1 MFKQR
6 KPFDF
11 FTAPGRISLG
21 LLTLGIAVTAWG
33 GPKPVAPTPGNET
46 APVWINN
53 SVLMETPH
61 VNAVRVENRGVIE
74 AATPDEVP
82 FYFFNTQ
89 YFTNSGSIKIYKDF
103 DYRTYKTY
111 DNPAGAIDFDPRKA
125 VVFHNNSGAE
135 IISVTDAVTTGKINI
150 EAERVVNRGLISA
163 ENAGIFTI
171 KGDYVDLNRG
181 ALEIKAGRNYD
192 HVSGLDDFGDPLFWG
207 MNRNYLNGSL
217 GPYQFRRYVPVGAN
231 YVVVE
236 QDWGLRDIFWGLRI
250 GATTTGTSP
259 VGIGGGG
266 GGFSFIG
273 PTMSWQE
280 IASPYALSGTYEP
293 PYGGYVIWDGRVSG
307 TDYTGYFDQNF
318 LLVGNDEYH
327 QTYQGVLVQQHGSD
341 DVEFDVKMVDR
352 SWNFT
357 GDWVP
362 EQFYNGAVVEF
373 KTRSGL
379 TNSIAGGRDTHSL
392 YVIDEQPNVE
402 YGQNGLL
409 INSII
414 TASKRIGMPDNF
426 VVTRFKPAE
435 FATGRAPSYQP
446 RGYEFYLGRQ
456 NSPAFIDSYYGFRI
470 TNIVNR
476 AEQSELP
483 VPDLLE
489 VDGLLQPGRIVIE
502 ADNLDL
508 RNARIRAEGGVR
520 IKTRH
525 LVGSTNAVIDCQN
538 LSLDI
543 GNTNG
548 LLVITNMVQEQVER
562 FTGGVKAYS
571 IAWGNNYVR
580 QGLGTDPTADTT
592 VNLHYHLLVVDS
604 YLNTRTPVIVNDLTA
619 TSGKL
624 VEDDNGKLVND
635 ASGKVVFKDPMR
647 ITEKLRVNAEHLSIH
662 RDLTL
667 GRETTIGSGVF
678 SIFTGQ
684 NRWDKTVA
692 PDLLYFT
699 NHARINIPEQAHF
712 GDDREVPYESWVNY
726 GTNNAQ
732 DVYVRANILHNIGR
746 INAEATINLDAGSA
760 ILQEGNLYAG
770 QSLIVKAQNLKMR
783 YQTNIVGADFILDVS
798 GVLTDGGIGA
808 DNIIDAK
815 RGIRLERKPARGDL
829 LGTEIRATV
838 ADFES
843 QRIHWPAEDRGANVV
858 GFTDNAA
865 IGRLILTNGNLSRF
879 LFGGNEGGGNA
890 VYIDYLEFIGLEEDD
905 IGENSMPVMAI
916 EEGYTVYFAA
926 ANVPAELLDGLYDGR
941 LRWVKEFPGH
951 NSSMPLYL
959 APLDKTIRVNRSFR
973 QSILFD
979 TDDDGTANGFDLTPF
994 GGGLPDITAV
1004 TRAEGNKVALE
1015 WMGIPGSLYRIE
1027 YKADVEQAKW
1037 QLLKEYFY
1045 DGLIVKRITY
1055 TDLLSRKT
1063 ARRFYRVVF
1072 VE

>member
-6 KPFDF
+6 KPFNF
-11 FTAPGRISLG
+11 FTAPGRITFG
-21 LLTLGIAVTAWG
+21 LLTLGLAVTAWAV
-33 GPKPVAPTPGNET
+33 PEPVAPEPGNET

-53 SVLMETPH
+53 SVLMETPQ

-89 YFTNSGSIKIYKDF
+89 YFTNSGSIRIYKDF

-111 DNPAGAIDFDPRKA
+111 DNPVGAIDFAPKKA
-125 VVFHNNSGAE
+125 KVFHNNSGAE

-150 EAERVVNRGLISA
+150 EAERVVNRGLVSA
-163 ENAGIFTI
+163 ENAGIFTV
-171 KGDYVDLNRG
+171 KGDYVDLQRG

-192 HVSGLDDFGDPLFWG
+192 HVSGLNDFGEPLSWG
-207 MNRNYLNGSL
+207 MNRRYLYGSQ
-217 GPYQFRRYVPVGAN
+217 GPYQFRRYVPTGAN

-236 QDWGLRDIFWGLRI
+236 QDWGVRDIFWGLRT
-250 GATTTGTSP
+250 GASTTGTSP
-259 VGIGGGG
+259 VSFFGGGG
-266 GGFSFIG
+266 AFTFLSPETF
-273 PTMSWQE
+273 WQE

-293 PYGGYVIWDGRVSG
+293 PYGGYVMWDGVAGG
-307 TDYTGYFDQNF
+307 TDYTGYFDNNF
-318 LLVGNDEYH
+318 MRVGNDEYH
-327 QTYQGVLVQQHGSD
+327 EIYQGVLVQQHGSE
-341 DVEFDVKMVDR
+341 DVGFDVKMVDR
-352 SWNFT
+352 SWNFE

-373 KTRSGL
+373 KTKSGL

-392 YVIDEQPNVE
+392 YLIDELPNVE
-402 YGQNGLL
+402 YSQNGLL
-409 INSII
+409 VNSVI
-414 TASKRIGMPDNF
+414 TASKMIGMPDNF
-426 VVTRFKPAE
+426 VVTRFKPGE

-446 RGYEFYLGRQ
+446 RGYEFYLGSQ

-483 VPDLLE
+483 VPTLE
-489 VDGLLQPGRIVIE
+489 EADGLLQPGRIVIE

-538 LSLDI
+538 LSFDI

-571 IAWGNNYVR
+571 IAWGNNYVTK
-580 QGLGTDPTADTT
+580 GLGDDPTADTT

-604 YLNTRTPVIVNDLTA
+604 YLNTSTPVTVNDLTA
-619 TSGKL
+619 TS
-624 VEDDNGKLVND
+624 D
-635 ASGKVVFKDPMR
+635 KVVFRDPMR

-712 GDDREVPYESWVNY
+712 GDDREAPYESWVNY

-732 DVYVRANILHNIGR
+732 DVYVRANTLHNIGR
-746 INAEATINLDAGSA
+746 INAEATINLDADSA
-760 ILQEGNLYAG
+760 ILQDGNLNAG
-770 QSLIVKAQNLKMR
+770 QSLIVKARNLKMR
-783 YQTNIVGADFILDVS
+783 FQTNTVGADFILDVS

-829 LGTEIRATV
+829 LGTEFRATV

-843 QRIHWPAEDRGANVV
+843 QRIHWPAEDRGANVL

-865 IGRLILTNGNLSRF
+865 IGRLILSNGNLSRF
-879 LFGGNEGGGNA
+879 VFGGNEDEGNA

-1004 TRAEGNKVALE
+1004 TRASGNKVALE

-1027 YKADVEQAKW
+1027 YKADVEQAEW

-1072 VE
+1072 VQ

>member
-1 MFKQR
+1 
-6 KPFDF
+6 
-11 FTAPGRISLG
+11 
-21 LLTLGIAVTAWG
+21 
-33 GPKPVAPTPGNET
+33 
-46 APVWINN
+46 
-53 SVLMETPH
+53 
-61 VNAVRVENRGVIE
+61 
-74 AATPDEVP
+74 
-82 FYFFNTQ
+82 
-89 YFTNSGSIKIYKDF
+89 
-103 DYRTYKTY
+103 
-111 DNPAGAIDFDPRKA
+111 
-125 VVFHNNSGAE
+125 
-135 IISVTDAVTTGKINI
+135 
-150 EAERVVNRGLISA
+150 
-163 ENAGIFTI
+163 
-171 KGDYVDLNRG
+171 
-181 ALEIKAGRNYD
+181 
-192 HVSGLDDFGDPLFWG
+192 
-207 MNRNYLNGSL
+207 
-217 GPYQFRRYVPVGAN
+217 
-231 YVVVE
+231 
-236 QDWGLRDIFWGLRI
+236 
-250 GATTTGTSP
+250 
-259 VGIGGGG
+259 
-266 GGFSFIG
+266 
-273 PTMSWQE
+273 
-280 IASPYALSGTYEP
+280 
-293 PYGGYVIWDGRVSG
+293 
-307 TDYTGYFDQNF
+307 
-318 LLVGNDEYH
+318 
-327 QTYQGVLVQQHGSD
+327 
-341 DVEFDVKMVDR
+341 
-352 SWNFT
+352 
-357 GDWVP
+357 
-362 EQFYNGAVVEF
+362 
-373 KTRSGL
+373 
-379 TNSIAGGRDTHSL
+379 
-392 YVIDEQPNVE
+392 
-402 YGQNGLL
+402 
-409 INSII
+409 
-414 TASKRIGMPDNF
+414 
-426 VVTRFKPAE
+426 
-435 FATGRAPSYQP
+435 
-446 RGYEFYLGRQ
+446 
-456 NSPAFIDSYYGFRI
+456 
-470 TNIVNR
+470 
-476 AEQSELP
+476 
-483 VPDLLE
+483 
-489 VDGLLQPGRIVIE
+489 

-538 LSLDI
+538 LSFDI

-571 IAWGNNYVR
+571 IAWGNNYVTK
-580 QGLGTDPTADTT
+580 GLGDDPTADTT

-604 YLNTRTPVIVNDLTA
+604 YLNTSTPVTVNDLTA
-619 TSGKL
+619 TS
-624 VEDDNGKLVND
+624 D
-635 ASGKVVFKDPMR
+635 KVVFRDPMR

-699 NHARINIPEQAHF
+699 NRARINIPEQAHF
-712 GDDREVPYESWVNY
+712 GDDREAPYESWVNY

-732 DVYVRANILHNIGR
+732 DVYVRAKVLHNIGQ
-746 INAEATINLDAGSA
+746 INAEASINLDAGIV
-760 ILQEGNLYAG
+760 ILQEGKLDAG

-783 YQTNIVGADFILDVS
+783 SQTNIVGADFILDIS

-808 DNIIDAK
+808 DNIIDAQ
-815 RGIRLERKPARGDL
+815 RGIRLERKPAQGDL
-829 LGTEIRATV
+829 LGTEIHATV

-843 QRIHWPAEDRGANVV
+843 QRIHWPAEDRGPSVE
-858 GFTDNAA
+858 GFTDNAS

-879 LFGGNEGGGNA
+879 VFGGNEDGSNA
-890 VYIDYLEFIGLEEDD
+890 VYIDYLEFIGLEEND

>member
-6 KPFDF
+6 KQFEF
-11 FTAPGRISLG
+11 FTTPGRVSLG

-33 GPKPVAPTPGNET
+33 RPEPVAPGNET

-53 SVLMETPH
+53 SVLVEAPQ

-111 DNPAGAIDFDPRKA
+111 DNPVGAIDFDPKKA
-125 VVFHNNSGAE
+125 KVFHNNSGAE

-150 EAERVVNRGLISA
+150 EAERVVNRGLVSA
-163 ENAGIFTI
+163 ENAGIFTV
-171 KGDYVDLNRG
+171 KGDYVDLQRG

-192 HVSGLDDFGDPLFWG
+192 HVSGLDDFENPLYWG
-207 MNRNYLNGSL
+207 MNRNYLNGSQ
-217 GPYQFRRYVPVGAN
+217 GPYQSRRYVPTGAN
-231 YVVVE
+231 YAVVE
-236 QDWGLRDIFWGLRI
+236 QDWGLRDIFWGLRL
-250 GATTTGTSP
+250 GAATAGTSP
-259 VGIGGGG
+259 VSIGGGG
-266 GGFSFIG
+266 GGFSFLS
-273 PTMSWQE
+273 PQTYWQE
-280 IASPYALSGTYEP
+280 IASPYALSGTYDP
-293 PYGGYVIWDGRVSG
+293 PYGGYVMWDGFVGG
-307 TDYTGYFDQNF
+307 TDYTGYFDNNF
-318 LLVGNDEYH
+318 MMVGNDEYH
-327 QTYQGVLVQQHGSD
+327 EIYQGVLVQQHGSE
-341 DVEFDVKMVDR
+341 DVGFDVKMVDT
-352 SWNFT
+352 SWNFD

-362 EQFYNGAVVEF
+362 ERFYNGAVVEF
-373 KTRSGL
+373 KTENGL
-379 TNSIAGGRDTHSL
+379 TNSIAGGRDTRSL
-392 YVIDEQPNVE
+392 YLIDEHPNVE
-402 YGQNGLL
+402 YAQNGLL
-409 INSII
+409 VNSVI
-414 TASKRIGMPDNF
+414 TASKMIGMPDNF

-435 FATGRAPSYQP
+435 FVEGRAPSYQP

-483 VPDLLE
+483 VPTIE
-489 VDGLLQPGRIVIE
+489 EADGLLQPGRIVIE

-538 LSLDI
+538 LSFDI

-571 IAWGNNYVR
+571 IAWGNNYVTK
-580 QGLGTDPTADTT
+580 GLGDDPTADTT

-604 YLNTRTPVIVNDLTA
+604 YLNTSTPVTVNDLTA
-619 TSGKL
+619 TS
-624 VEDDNGKLVND
+624 D
-635 ASGKVVFKDPMR
+635 KVVFRDPMR

-699 NHARINIPEQAHF
+699 NRARINIPEQAHF
-712 GDDREVPYESWVNY
+712 GDDREAPYESWVNY

-732 DVYVRANILHNIGR
+732 DVYVRAKVLHNIGQ
-746 INAEATINLDAGSA
+746 INAEASINLDAGIV
-760 ILQEGNLYAG
+760 ILQEGKLDAG
-770 QSLIVKAQNLKMR
+770 QSVIVKAQNLKMR
-783 YQTNIVGADFILDVS
+783 SQTNIVGADFILDIS

-808 DNIIDAK
+808 DNIIDAQ
-815 RGIRLERKPARGDL
+815 RGIRLERKPAQGDL
-829 LGTEIRATV
+829 LGTEIHATV

-843 QRIHWPAEDRGANVV
+843 QRIHWPAEDRGPSVE
-858 GFTDNAA
+858 GFTDNAS

-879 LFGGNEGGGNA
+879 VFGGNEDGSNA

-1004 TRAEGNKVALE
+1004 TRAEDNKVALE

>member
-6 KPFDF
+6 KLSDL
-11 FTAPGRISLG
+11 FTALGRVSLG
-21 LLTLGIAVTAWG
+21 LLTLGIVVSAWG
-33 GPKPVAPTPGNET
+33 GPDPVAPEPGNET

-53 SVLMETPH
+53 SVLLETPH
-61 VNAVRVENRGVIE
+61 VNAVQVENRGVIE

-89 YFTNSGSIKIYKDF
+89 YFTNSGSIKIHKDF
-103 DYRTYKTY
+103 DYRTYQTH
-111 DNPAGAIDFDPRKA
+111 NESAGAIDFEPKKA
-125 VVFHNNSGAE
+125 SVFHNKSGAE
-135 IISVTDAVTTGKINI
+135 IISVTDAVTTGKVNI
-150 EAERVVNRGLISA
+150 EAERVVNRGLVSA
-163 ENAGIFTI
+163 ENAGIFTV
-171 KGDYVDLNRG
+171 KGDYVDLSRG
-181 ALEIKAGRNYD
+181 ALEIKAGMNYD
-192 HVSGLDDFGDPLFWG
+192 HESGLNDFGDPLYWG

-217 GPYQFRRYVPVGAN
+217 GPYQWRRYVPTGAN

-236 QDWGLRDIFWGLRI
+236 QDWGLRDIFWGLRTS
-250 GATTTGTSP
+250 ATTTGTSP
-259 VGIGGGG
+259 VSMFGGGG
-266 GGFSFIG
+266 RFSFIG
-273 PTMSWQE
+273 PEMDWQE

-293 PYGGYVIWDGRVSG
+293 PYGGYVMWDGFAGG
-307 TDYTGYFDQNF
+307 TDYTGYFDNNF
-318 LLVGNDEYH
+318 AMVGNDEYH
-327 QTYQGVLVQQHGSD
+327 EIYQGILVQQHGSE
-341 DVEFDVKMVDR
+341 DVEFDVKLVDR
-352 SWNFT
+352 SWNFS

-362 EQFYNGAVVEF
+362 ERFYNGAVVEF

-379 TNSIAGGRDTHSL
+379 TNSIVGGRDTHSL
-392 YVIDEQPNVE
+392 YLIDEQPNVE

-409 INSII
+409 INSVI
-414 TASKRIGMPDNF
+414 TASKMIGMPDNF
-426 VVTRFKPAE
+426 VVTRFKPGE
-435 FATGRAPSYQP
+435 FANGRAPSYQP
-446 RGYEFYLGRQ
+446 RGFEFYLGSQ
-456 NSPAFIDSYYGFRI
+456 NSPTFIDSYYGFRI

-483 VPDLLE
+483 VPALE
-489 VDGLLQPGRIVIE
+489 EADGLLQPGRIAIE

-538 LSLDI
+538 LSFDI

-571 IAWGNNYVR
+571 IAWGNNYVT

-604 YLNTRTPVIVNDLTA
+604 YLNTQTPVIVNDLTA
-619 TSGKL
+619 TS
-624 VEDDNGKLVND
+624 D
-635 ASGKVVFKDPMR
+635 KVQFRDPMR
-647 ITEKLRVNAEHLSIH
+647 ITEKLKVNAEHLSVH
-662 RDLTL
+662 RDLVL
-667 GRETTIGSGVF
+667 GKETTVASGVY
-678 SIFTGQ
+678 SIIDGQ

-699 NHARINIPEQAHF
+699 NHAQINIPEQAHF

-732 DVYVRANILHNIGR
+732 DVYVRANVLHNIGR

-760 ILQEGNLYAG
+760 ILQEGNLDAG

-783 YQTNIVGADFILDVS
+783 FQTNMVGADFILDVS

-808 DNIIDAK
+808 DNIIDAQ

-829 LGTEIRATV
+829 LGTEIRAAV

-843 QRIHWPAEDRGANVV
+843 QRIHWPAEDRGASVG
-858 GFTDNAA
+858 GFTANAA

-879 LFGGNEGGGNA
+879 VFGGNEGEGNA
-890 VYIDYLEFIGLEEDD
+890 VYIDYLEFIGLDEDD
-905 IGENSMPVMAI
+905 IGDNSMPVMLI
-916 EEGYTVYFAA
+916 EQGYTVYFAA
-926 ANVPAELLDGLYDGR
+926 ANVQAELLDGLYDGR

-1004 TRAEGNKVALE
+1004 TRGEGNKVALE

-1027 YKADVEQAKW
+1027 YKTDVEQAEW

-1045 DGLIVKRITY
+1045 DRLIVKRITY

-1063 ARRFYRVVF
+1063 VRRFYRVVF
-1072 VE
+1072 VQ

>member
-1 MFKQR
+1 MFNQR
-6 KPFDF
+6 KPFNF
-11 FTAPGRISLG
+11 FTAPGRIVFS
-21 LLTLGIAVTAWG
+21 LLTLGLAVTAWG
-33 GPKPVAPTPGNET
+33 VPEPVAPAPGSET
-46 APVWINN
+46 AEVWINN

-89 YFTNSGSIKIYKDF
+89 YFTNSGSIRIYKDF
-103 DYRTYKTY
+103 DYRTYQTY
-111 DNPAGAIDFDPRKA
+111 DNPVGAIDFDPKKA
-125 VVFHNNSGAE
+125 KVFHNNSGAE

-150 EAERVVNRGLISA
+150 EAAHIVNRGLISA

-192 HVSGLDDFGDPLFWG
+192 HESGLDDFGDPLFWG

-231 YVVVE
+231 FVVVE

-250 GATTTGTSP
+250 GATTPGTSP
-259 VGIGGGG
+259 AFIGGGG
-266 GGFSFIG
+266 NNVAFGG
-273 PTMSWQE
+273 PQMSWQE

-293 PYGGYVIWDGRVSG
+293 PYGGYVIWDGAVVG
-307 TDYTGYFDQNF
+307 TGYTAYYDRGFTV
-318 LLVGNDEYH
+318 VGNDEYH

-341 DVEFDVKMVDR
+341 DVVFDVKMVDR
-352 SWNFT
+352 SWSFT
-357 GDWVP
+357 GDRVP
-362 EQFYNGAVVEF
+362 EQFYNGVVVEF

-392 YVIDEQPNVE
+392 YLIDEQPNVE

-414 TASKRIGMPDNF
+414 TASKRIGIPDNY
-426 VVTRFKPAE
+426 VVTRFRPAE
-435 FATGRAPSYQP
+435 FTEGRAPSYQP
-446 RGYEFYLGRQ
+446 FGFEFYLGRQ
-456 NSPAFIDSYYGFRI
+456 NSPAFVDSYYGFRI
-470 TNIVNR
+470 TNIVSR

-489 VDGLLQPGRIVIE
+489 ADGLLQPGRIVIE

-520 IKTRH
+520 IKTKH

-548 LLVITNMVQEQVER
+548 LLVITNLVQEQVER

-571 IAWGNNYVR
+571 IAWGNDYVR
-580 QGLGTDPTADTT
+580 QGLGSDPTADTT
-592 VNLHYHLLVVDS
+592 VTLHYHLLVVDAF
-604 YLNTRTPVIVNDLTA
+604 LNTRTPVIVNDLTA
-619 TSGKL
+619 TS
-624 VEDDNGKLVND
+624 DT
-635 ASGKVVFKDPMR
+635 VVFKDPMR

-667 GRETTIGSGVF
+667 GRETTVGSGVF
-678 SIFTGQ
+678 SIINGQ

-699 NHARINIPEQAHF
+699 NHAQINIPEQAHF
-712 GDDREVPYESWVNY
+712 GDDRDVPYESWVNY

-732 DVYVRANILHNIGR
+732 DVYIRAKVMHNIGR
-746 INAEATINLDAGSA
+746 INAEATINIDAGSA
-760 ILQEGNLYAG
+760 ILQDGNLVAG
-770 QSLIVKAQNLKMR
+770 QSLVIKAQNLKMR
-783 YQTNIVGADFILDVS
+783 FQTNTVGADFILDVS

-815 RGIRLERKPARGDL
+815 RGIRLERKPTRGDL

-843 QRIHWPAEDRGANVV
+843 QRIHWPTEDRGASVA

-865 IGRLILTNGNLSRF
+865 IGRLVLFNGNLSRF
-879 LFGGNEGGGNA
+879 VFGGNKGEGNA
-890 VYIDYLEFIGLEEDD
+890 IYIDYLEFSNLDEAD
-905 IGENSMPVMAI
+905 IGENALPVMAI

-926 ANVPAELLDGLYDGR
+926 SNVPAELLDGLYDGR

-1004 TRAEGNKVALE
+1004 TLTDGNKVALE

-1027 YKADVEQAKW
+1027 YKANVEQAKW
-1037 QLLKEYFY
+1037 ELLKETFY

-1055 TDLLSRKT
+1055 TDRLSRKT
-1063 ARRFYRVVF
+1063 DRRFYRVVF

>member
-1 MFKQR
+1 
-6 KPFDF
+6 
-11 FTAPGRISLG
+11 
-21 LLTLGIAVTAWG
+21 
-33 GPKPVAPTPGNET
+33 
-46 APVWINN
+46 
-53 SVLMETPH
+53 METPQ

-111 DNPAGAIDFDPRKA
+111 DNPVGAIGFSPRKA
-125 VVFHNNSGAE
+125 AVFHNRSGAE
-135 IISVTDAVTTGKINI
+135 IISVTDALVSGEINI

-181 ALEIKAGRNYD
+181 ALEIKAGQNYD
-192 HVSGLDDFGDPLFWG
+192 HLAGLDDFGDPLFWG
-207 MNRNYLNGSL
+207 MNPDNIINGSQ
-217 GPYQFRRYVPVGAN
+217 GPYQGRRNPPVASTGGT
-231 YVVVE
+231 VI
-236 QDWGLRDIFWGLRI
+236 QDWGLRDVFWGNRM
-250 GATTTGTSP
+250 GATRPGTAPAFLSSAGNTYSFFGP
-259 VGIGGGG
+259 
-266 GGFSFIG
+266 GFLRW
-273 PTMSWQE
+273 TE
-280 IASPYALSGTYEP
+280 ISSPYALIETYQP
-293 PYGGYVIWDGRVSG
+293 PYGEYFTWSG
-307 TDYTGYFDQNF
+307 GVVGTGFTGFFDQNF
-318 LLVGNDEYH
+318 TRVGQDEYH
-327 QTYQGVLVQQHGSD
+327 QTYQGVLVRQTGGE
-341 DVEFDVKMVDR
+341 DVLFDVKMVP
-352 SWNFT
+352 SVWNLS
-357 GDWVP
+357 GDSNP
-362 EQFYNGAVVEF
+362 ERFYNGAVVEF
-373 KTRSGL
+373 KTRDGL

-392 YVIDEQPNVE
+392 YIIDELPNVE
-402 YGQNGLL
+402 YGQNFMLTNAL
-409 INSII
+409 V
-414 TASKRIGMPDNF
+414 TASKPTQMPANF
-426 VVTRFKPAE
+426 VITRFKPAE
-435 FATGRAPSYQP
+435 FEMGTSPSYQP
-446 RGYEFYLGRQ
+446 RGFEFFLGTQ
-456 NSPAFIDSYYGFRI
+456 NSPAFNDAYYGFRM
-470 TNIVNR
+470 TNIVSR
-476 AEQSELP
+476 GQESELP
-483 VPDLLE
+483 VPDLE
-489 VDGLLQPGRIVIE
+489 GVDGLLQPGRVVID

-508 RNARIRAEGGVR
+508 RNARIRAEGGLR
-520 IKTRH
+520 IQARH
-525 LVGSTNAVIDCQN
+525 LIGSTNAVIDCQN
-538 LSLDI
+538 LSLDL

-571 IAWGNNYVR
+571 IAWGNNYVT

-592 VNLHYHLLVVDS
+592 VNLHYHLLVVDAF
-604 YLNTRTPVIVNDLTA
+604 LNTRTPVIVNDLTA
-619 TSGKL
+619 NSGKL
-624 VEDDNGKLVND
+624 LKDTTGNLVND

-647 ITEKLRVNAEHLSIH
+647 IAEKLRVNAEHLSVH

-667 GRETTIGSGVF
+667 GKETRVGSGVF

-732 DVYVRANILHNIGR
+732 DVYVRANVLHNIGR

-783 YQTNIVGADFILDVS
+783 FQTNTVGGDFILDVS
-798 GVLTDGGIGA
+798 GVLTDGGVGA
-808 DNIIDAK
+808 DNIINAK
-815 RGIRLERKPARGDL
+815 RGIRLERKPAQGDL

-838 ADFES
+838 TDFES
-843 QRIHWPAEDRGANVV
+843 QRIHWPAEDRGATVG

-865 IGRLILTNGNLSRF
+865 IGRLILSNGNLSRF

-890 VYIDYLEFIGLEEDD
+890 IYIDYLEFIGLEEDD
-905 IGENSMPVMAI
+905 IGENSLPVMVI

-1027 YKADVEQAKW
+1027 FKADVEQAKW
-1037 QLLKEYFY
+1037 QLLKEHFY

-1055 TDLLSRKT
+1055 TDRLSRKT
-1063 ARRFYRVVF
+1063 TRRFYRVVF
-1072 VE
+1072 VQ

>member
-6 KPFDF
+6 KPLDF

-33 GPKPVAPTPGNET
+33 GPEPVAPATGIET
-46 APVWINN
+46 EPVWINN
-53 SVLMETPH
+53 SVLMEAPQ
-61 VNAVRVENRGVIE
+61 VNAVRVENRGVID
-74 AATPDEVP
+74 ATTPDEVP

-111 DNPAGAIDFDPRKA
+111 DNPVGAIDFEPKKA

-163 ENAGIFTI
+163 ENAGIFTV

-192 HVSGLDDFGDPLFWG
+192 HESGLNDFGDPLFWG

-217 GPYQFRRYVPVGAN
+217 GPYQFRRYVPTGAN

-236 QDWGLRDIFWGLRI
+236 QDWGLRDIFWGLRT
-250 GATTTGTSP
+250 GASTTGTSP
-259 VGIGGGG
+259 ISMFGSNGV
-266 GGFSFIG
+266 FTFLS
-273 PTMSWQE
+273 PETYWQE
-280 IASPYALSGTYEP
+280 VASPYALSGTYEP
-293 PYGGYVIWDGRVSG
+293 PYGSYVMWDGFAGG
-307 TDYTGYFDQNF
+307 TDYTGYFDNNF
-318 LLVGNDEYH
+318 MMVGNDEYH
-327 QTYQGVLVQQHGSD
+327 EIYQGVLVQQHGSE
-341 DVEFDVKMVDR
+341 DVGFDVKMVDR
-352 SWNFT
+352 SWNFE
-357 GDWVP
+357 GDFIP

-373 KTRSGL
+373 KTRNGL

-392 YVIDEQPNVE
+392 YLIDEQPNVE
-402 YGQNGLL
+402 YAQNGLL
-409 INSII
+409 VNSVI
-414 TASKRIGMPDNF
+414 TASKMIGMPDNF
-426 VVTRFKPAE
+426 VVTRFKPGE
-435 FATGRAPSYQP
+435 FTTGRAPSYQP

-483 VPDLLE
+483 VPNLE
-489 VDGLLQPGRIVIE
+489 EADGLLQPGRVVIE

-520 IKTRH
+520 IKTQH

-562 FTGGVKAYS
+562 FTGGVTAYS
-571 IAWGNNYVR
+571 IAWGNNYVTK
-580 QGLGTDPTADTT
+580 GLGDDPTADTT

-604 YLNTRTPVIVNDLTA
+604 YLNTQTPVIVNDLTA
-619 TSGKL
+619 TS
-624 VEDDNGKLVND
+624 D
-635 ASGKVVFKDPMR
+635 KVVFKDPMR
-647 ITEKLRVNAEHLSIH
+647 ITEELRVNAEHLSIH

-667 GRETTIGSGVF
+667 GRETTVSSGIY
-678 SIFTGQ
+678 SIINGQ
-684 NRWDKTVA
+684 YRWDKTVA

-712 GDDREVPYESWVNY
+712 GDDRAVPYESWVNY

-732 DVYVRANILHNIGR
+732 DVYVRAKVLHNIGR
-746 INAEATINLDAGSA
+746 IKAEATINLDANNA

-783 YQTNIVGADFILDVS
+783 FQTNMVGADFVLDVS
-798 GVLTDGGIGA
+798 GVLTDGGTGA

-815 RGIRLERKPARGDL
+815 RGIRLERKPSSGDL
-829 LGTEIRATV
+829 LGTEIRAAV
-838 ADFES
+838 SDFES
-843 QRIHWPAEDRGANVV
+843 QRIHWPAEDRGANVG

-865 IGRLILTNGNLSRF
+865 IGRLILTNGNMSRF
-879 LFGGNEGGGNA
+879 VFGGNEGEGNA
-890 VYIDYLEFIGLEEDD
+890 VYIDHLEFVDLEEDD
-905 IGENSMPVMAI
+905 IDDNSIPVMAI
-916 EEGYTVYFAA
+916 EEGYTVYFGA
-926 ANVPAELLDGLYDGR
+926 ANVEAELLDGLYDGR
-941 LRWVKEFPGH
+941 LRWVKEFPGE

-1004 TRAEGNKVALE
+1004 THAADKKVALE

-1027 YKADVEQAKW
+1027 YKADVEQTEW

>member
-1 MFKQR
+1 MFNQR

-11 FTAPGRISLG
+11 LTLPGGITFG
-21 LLTLGIAVTAWG
+21 LLTLGMVVAAWG
-33 GPKPVAPTPGNET
+33 TPEADNET
-46 APVWINN
+46 APVWINR
-53 SVLMETPH
+53 SVLLETPH

-74 AATPDEVP
+74 ASTPDEVP

-89 YFTNSGSIKIYKDF
+89 YFTNSGTINIYRDF
-103 DYRTYKTY
+103 DYRTYQTH
-111 DNPAGAIDFDPRKA
+111 DNPAGAVDLEPKKA
-125 VVFHNNSGAE
+125 AVFHNNSGAE
-135 IISVTDAVTTGKINI
+135 IVSVSDALTTGKINI

-163 ENAGIFTI
+163 ENAGIFTV

-192 HVSGLDDFGDPLFWG
+192 HVSGLNDLGEPLSWG
-207 MNRNYLNGSL
+207 MNRRYLYGSQ
-217 GPYQFRRYVPVGAN
+217 GPYQWRRYVPTGAN

-236 QDWGLRDIFWGLRI
+236 QDWGLRDIFWALRI
-250 GATTTGTSP
+250 GATTTGTTP

-266 GGFSFIG
+266 GGFTFLG
-273 PTMSWQE
+273 PEMSWQE

-293 PYGGYVIWDGRVSG
+293 PYGGYVIWDGSVVG
-307 TDYTGYFDQNF
+307 TGYTGYFDQAF
-318 LLVGNDEYH
+318 TTVGTDEYH
-327 QTYQGVLVQQHGSD
+327 QTYQGVLVQQHGTD
-341 DVEFDVKMVDR
+341 EVGFDVKMVDR
-352 SWNFT
+352 SWNFS

-373 KTRSGL
+373 KTKSGL
-379 TNSIAGGRDTHSL
+379 TNSIAGGRDTQSL

-402 YGQNGLL
+402 YAQNGLL
-409 INSII
+409 INSVI
-414 TASKRIGMPDNF
+414 TASKMIGMPDNF
-426 VVTRFKPAE
+426 VVTRFRPAE
-435 FATGRAPSYQP
+435 FVEGRTPSYKP
-446 RGYEFYLGRQ
+446 LGYEFYLGRQ

-483 VPDLLE
+483 VPNLE
-489 VDGLLQPGRIVIE
+489 EADDLLQPGRIVIE

-520 IKTRH
+520 IKTQH

-571 IAWGNNYVR
+571 IAWGNNYVT
-580 QGLGTDPTADTT
+580 QGLGADPTADTT
-592 VNLHYHLLVVDS
+592 VNLHYHLLVVDA
-604 YLNTRTPVIVNDLTA
+604 YLNTHTPVIVNDLTA
-619 TSGKL
+619 TS
-624 VEDDNGKLVND
+624 E
-635 ASGKVVFKDPMR
+635 KVMFKDPMR
-647 ITEKLRVNAEHLSIH
+647 ITEKLRVNAEHLSVH

-667 GRETTIGSGVF
+667 GRETTVGSGEY
-678 SIFTGQ
+678 SILYGQ

-692 PDLLYFT
+692 PGLMYFT
-699 NHARINIPEQAHF
+699 NYAQINIPEQAHF
-712 GDDREVPYESWVNY
+712 GDDRDTPYRSWVNY

-732 DVYVRANILHNIGR
+732 DVYIRSDVVHNIGR
-746 INAEATINLDAGSA
+746 INAGAAISLDADSV
-760 ILQEGNLYAG
+760 ILQEGTLDAG
-770 QSLIVKAQNLKMR
+770 QSLIVKARNLKMR
-783 YQTNIVGADFILDVS
+783 FQTNTVGADFTLNVS
-798 GVLTDGGIGA
+798 GVLTDGGAGA
-808 DNIIDAK
+808 DNIVQAA
-815 RGIRLERKPARGDL
+815 RGIRLEQKPMRGDL
-829 LGTEIRATV
+829 LGTEFQLSVT
-838 ADFES
+838 DFES
-843 QRIHWPAEDRGANVV
+843 QRVHWPAEDRGASVA

-865 IGRLILTNGNLSRF
+865 IGRLILTNGQLSRF
-879 LFGGNEGGGNA
+879 LFGGDQGAGNA
-890 VYIDYLEFIGLEEDD
+890 VYIDYLEFVGLEEDD
-905 IGENSMPVMAI
+905 IGENSVPVMAV

-926 ANVPAELLDGLYDGR
+926 SNVPAELLDGLYDGR
-941 LRWVKEFPGH
+941 LRWVNEYPGD

-1004 TRAEGNKVALE
+1004 TRSGGKNVDIE

-1027 YKADVEQAKW
+1027 YKADIEQAEW
-1037 QLLKEYFY
+1037 QLLREHFY
-1045 DGLIVKRITY
+1045 DGLIVKRITH
-1055 TDLLSRKT
+1055 TDRLSRRT
-1063 ARRFYRVVF
+1063 DRRFYRVVF